1 MYYLLLIKVTYDDVS
16 SAVIFSYFLFC
27 EFSVLSP
34 LFLKFFLELD
44 NSSKSFFHMIEQP
57 VTYLT
62 FFLEMSITESS
73 IPLLCLS

>member
-27 EFSVLSP
+27 EFSVLSA

-44 NSSKSFFHMIEQP
+44 NSSKSFFHMIEQ
-57 VTYLT
+57 L
-62 FFLEMSITESS
+62 
-73 IPLLCLS
+73 